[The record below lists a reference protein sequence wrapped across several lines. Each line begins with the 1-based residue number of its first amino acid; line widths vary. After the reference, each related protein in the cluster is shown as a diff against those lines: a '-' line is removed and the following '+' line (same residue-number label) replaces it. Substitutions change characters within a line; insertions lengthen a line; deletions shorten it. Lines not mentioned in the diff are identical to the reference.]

1 MLTPS
6 TTSQQR
12 KAPMGSVAI
21 QVGGCGGK
29 TPDCLPITPRRNY
42 IVRLSRPRAEIL
54 GVGAGWRYGMRVRG

>member
-1 MLTPS
+1 
-6 TTSQQR
+6 
-12 KAPMGSVAI
+12 MGSVAI